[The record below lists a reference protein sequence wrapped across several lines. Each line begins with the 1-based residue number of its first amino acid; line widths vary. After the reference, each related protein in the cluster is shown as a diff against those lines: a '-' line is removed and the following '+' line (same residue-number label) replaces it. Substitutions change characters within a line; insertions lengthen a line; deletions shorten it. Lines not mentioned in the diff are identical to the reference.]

1 LSQYARRNIDCGIT
15 PERLFMLMSQ
25 KLKSYMLAIITSTAY
40 FLKIH
45 VRLGAYLLAVELTL
59 VLLLERL
66 FMMLSPQL
74 TTPPLL
80 VMLNV
85 RNLYRSSPHR
95 GLYGF
100 SGRLQTLGL
109 TWSGTACNRRGTWS
123 CEYGIENKTGN
134 ISSVMFKLLF
144 LFQQ

>member
-1 LSQYARRNIDCGIT
+1 
-15 PERLFMLMSQ
+15 
-25 KLKSYMLAIITSTAY
+25 
-40 FLKIH
+40 
-45 VRLGAYLLAVELTL
+45 

-85 RNLYRSSPHR
+85 RNLYRSSPHL

-100 SGRLQTLGL
+100 SGRLHTLGL
-109 TWSGTACNRRGTWS
+109 IWSGTA
-123 CEYGIENKTGN
+123 
-134 ISSVMFKLLF
+134 
-144 LFQQ
+144 